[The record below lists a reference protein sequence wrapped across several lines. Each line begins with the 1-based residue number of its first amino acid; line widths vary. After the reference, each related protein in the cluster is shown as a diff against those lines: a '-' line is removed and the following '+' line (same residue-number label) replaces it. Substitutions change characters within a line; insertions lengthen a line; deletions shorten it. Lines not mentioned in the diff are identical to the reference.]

1 MSIFSLRFRAERVGF
16 VGFAGFADVWLS
28 PGDSTAELGCV
39 PSAEGSSIDE
49 ALLSLR
55 FGFAAL
61 AAGCDSS
68 FLLFEA
74 RRRARE
80 GFGGRLIAGTEF
92 QSSSSENKS
101 DCLDAD

>member
-1 MSIFSLRFRAERVGF
+1 MSIFSLRFRAERD
-16 VGFAGFADVWLS
+16 GFAGFAEFWLS
-28 PGDSTAELGCV
+28 LGDSTAELGCE
-39 PSAEGSSIDE
+39 PSTEGSSIDE

-80 GFGGRLIAGTEF
+80 GFGGRLIAGTEL
-92 QSSSSENKS
+92 QSSSSENKGEIGS
-101 DCLDAD
+101 RKL